1 LSLKKG
7 ERVVCITNNQNNISN
22 ELKGE
27 NFMTRVLKYV
37 SKYKS
42 MLIIGTLSMLVV
54 IGVDLFIPYLQ
65 QIFIDDGVIAGNN
78 NIIIKVLLGML
89 LITIVKAIFGYLKE
103 FLYDLLSVRVHE
115 DIKNDLFNHI
125 QKLEF
130 KYFDNMNTGELM
142 SRIGEDVENIWQTIG
157 FGLRLF
163 IENIIYFVVS
173 TVILFKLNFTLALA
187 CFIIM
192 IPIGFIAI
200 KLENKF
206 GKSYEEISDQT
217 AKINTTAQEN
227 IAGVRLVK
235 AFSRE
240 KYEIT
245 KFLKMNRSY
254 YDLNMKQA
262 KIIGDFFP
270 PIEFL
275 TNISLV
281 IMIVF
286 GGYLVMKENITIGVL
301 VAFSGYIWNLIWPM
315 RMLGELIDLLSRN
328 SASAKKI
335 FEIMDREP
343 EIKSKEKSYKNDD
356 LKGDITFNNVSFKYN
371 DEYVLKNINLDIKA
385 GDTVAIMGTTGS
397 GKSTLINLIGRYYD
411 LSEGSIKIDNVD
423 IKDYDLDFLRKN
435 MSIVPQDTFLFSDS
449 IINNIKFSNENAQTK
464 EVEKAASLACAL
476 DFIEELEE
484 GLYTE
489 IGERGLG
496 LSGGQKQRISIAR
509 ALVRNS
515 KVLILDDSTSA
526 LDMETEHELLKN
538 LSKRDV
544 KSTTFIIAHRISAV
558 KNADII
564 IYLEN
569 GEIKEKGT
577 HEELLKLKGKYFD
590 IYCNQFKDFNEIEEE
605 VV

>member
-1 LSLKKG
+1 MI
-7 ERVVCITNNQNNISN
+7 RI
-22 ELKGE
+22 
-27 NFMTRVLKYV
+27 LKYV
-37 SKYKS
+37 SKYKG
-42 MLIIGTLSMLVV
+42 MLIFGTISMFAV
-54 IGVDLFIPYLQ
+54 IGVDLFMPYLQ
-65 QIFIDDGVIAGNN
+65 QIFIDDGIINGNK
-78 NIIIKVLLGML
+78 NIIISVLIGILI
-89 LITIVKAIFGYLKE
+89 ITIIKAVLGYGKE
-103 FLYDLLSVRVHE
+103 FLYDVLSVKVHE

-130 KYFDNMNTGELM
+130 KYFDDMNTGELM

-163 IENIIYFVVS
+163 IENVVYFVVS
-173 TVILFKLNFTLALA
+173 TVILFTLNFKLALA

-192 IPIGFIAI
+192 IPIGIIGI
-200 KLENKF
+200 KLESKF

-240 KYEIT
+240 KYEIN
-245 KFLKMNRSY
+245 KFLKMNRTY

-262 KIIGDFFP
+262 KVIGDYFP

-286 GGYLVMKENITIGVL
+286 GGFLVMNEEITIGVL
-301 VAFSGYIWNLIWPM
+301 VAFSGYIGNLIWPM

-328 SASAKKI
+328 NASAKKI

-343 EIKSKEKSYKNDD
+343 EIKSKKECYKSDGI
-356 LKGDITFNNVSFKYN
+356 KGDIKFDNVSFKYN
-371 DEYVLKNINLDIKA
+371 DEFVLKNINLDIKA
-385 GDTVAIMGTTGS
+385 GSTVAIMGTTGS

-411 LSEGSIKIDNVD
+411 LNEGSIKIDNVD
-423 IKDYDLDFLRKN
+423 VKNYDLDFLRKN

-449 IINNIKFSNENAQTK
+449 IINNIKFSNESADYE
-464 EVEKAASLACAL
+464 EVKKAASLACAL
-476 DFIEELEE
+476 DFVEELDK

-489 IGERGLG
+489 IGERGMG
-496 LSGGQKQRISIAR
+496 LSGGQKQRISITR
-509 ALVRNS
+509 ALVRNA
-515 KVLILDDSTSA
+515 KILILDDSTSA
-526 LDMETEHELLKN
+526 LDMETEYSLLRN
-538 LSKRDV
+538 LSK
-544 KSTTFIIAHRISAV
+544 KENSSTTFIIAHRISAV

-577 HEELLKLKGKYFD
+577 HEELLKLQGQYFD
-590 IYCNQFKDFNEIEEE
+590 IYCNQFKDFNVLEEE
-605 VV
+605 VI

>member
-1 LSLKKG
+1 
-7 ERVVCITNNQNNISN
+7 
-22 ELKGE
+22 
-27 NFMTRVLKYV
+27 MTRVLKYV

-42 MLIIGTLSMLVV
+42 MLIIGTLFMLAV

-103 FLYDLLSVRVHE
+103 FIYDLLSVKVHE

-130 KYFDNMNTGELM
+130 KYFDNINTGELM

-411 LSEGSIKIDNVD
+411 LSEGSIQIDNVD

-515 KVLILDDSTSA
+515 KVLILDDSTSV

-590 IYCNQFKDFNEIEEE
+590 ICCNQFKDFNEIEEE

>member
-1 LSLKKG
+1 
-7 ERVVCITNNQNNISN
+7 
-22 ELKGE
+22 
-27 NFMTRVLKYV
+27 MTRILKYV
-37 SKYKS
+37 SRYSGLLIFGTIS
-42 MLIIGTLSMLVV
+42 MLAV
-54 IGVDLFIPYLQ
+54 IGVDLFMPYLQ
-65 QIFIDDGVIAGNN
+65 QRFIDEGIIAGNS
-78 NIIIKVLLGML
+78 NIIRLVLIGILI
-89 LITIVKAIFGYLKE
+89 ITIIKAILGYGKE
-103 FLYDLLSVRVHE
+103 FLYDILSVKVHE

-130 KYFDNMNTGELM
+130 KYFDDMNTGELM

-173 TVILFKLNFTLALA
+173 TVILFTLNFKLALA

-192 IPIGFIAI
+192 IPIGFIGM
-200 KLENKF
+200 KLESKF
-206 GKSYEEISDQT
+206 GKSYEDISDQT

-240 KYEIT
+240 KYEIN
-245 KFLKMNRSY
+245 KFLKMNRTY
-254 YDLNMKQA
+254 YDLSMKQG
-262 KIIGDFFP
+262 KIIGDHFP
-270 PIEFL
+270 AIEFL

-281 IMIVF
+281 IMIAL
-286 GGYLVMKENITIGVL
+286 GGFFVMKEEITIGVL

-343 EIKSKEKSYKNDD
+343 EIKSKEDCYKSDL
-356 LKGDITFNNVSFKYN
+356 LKGDIRFENVSFKYN
-371 DEYVLKNINLDIKA
+371 DELVLKNINLDLKA
-385 GDTVAIMGTTGS
+385 GSTVAIMGTTGS
-397 GKSTLINLIGRYYD
+397 GKSTIINLIGRYYD
-411 LSEGSIKIDNVD
+411 LFNGSIKIDNVD
-423 IKDYDLDFLRKN
+423 VKDYDLDFLREN

-449 IINNIKFSNENAQTK
+449 IINNIKFSNENADDE
-464 EVEKAASLACAL
+464 EVKNAASLACAL

-489 IGERGLG
+489 IGERGVG
-496 LSGGQKQRISIAR
+496 LSGGQKQRISITR
-509 ALVRNS
+509 ALVRKS
-515 KVLILDDSTSA
+515 KILILDDATSA
-526 LDMETEHELLKN
+526 LDMETEYRLLKN
-538 LSKRDV
+538 LSRREES
-544 KSTTFIIAHRISAV
+544 STTFIIAHRISAV

-577 HEELLKLKGKYFD
+577 HEELLNLKGKYFD
-590 IYCNQFKDFNEIEEE
+590 IYCNQFKDFNALEEE
-605 VV
+605 AI

>member
-1 LSLKKG
+1 
-7 ERVVCITNNQNNISN
+7 
-22 ELKGE
+22 
-27 NFMTRVLKYV
+27 MTRVLKYV

-42 MLIIGTLSMLVV
+42 MLVIGTLSMLAV
-54 IGVDLFIPYLQ
+54 IGVDLFMPYLQ
-65 QIFIDDGVIAGNN
+65 QIFIDDGVISGNN

-89 LITIVKAIFGYLKE
+89 LITIVKAILGYLKE
-103 FLYDLLSVRVHE
+103 FLYDILSVRVHE

-173 TVILFKLNFTLALA
+173 TVILFKLNFTLVLA

-200 KLENKF
+200 KLESKF

-240 KYEIT
+240 KYEIN

-281 IMIVF
+281 IMIVL
-286 GGYLVMKENITIGVL
+286 GGYLVMEENITIGVL

-335 FEIMDREP
+335 FQIMDREP

-356 LKGDITFNNVSFKYN
+356 IKGDITFDNVSFKYN

-385 GDTVAIMGTTGS
+385 GNTVAIMGTTGS

-411 LSEGSIKIDNVD
+411 LNEGSIKIDNVD
-423 IKDYDLDFLRKN
+423 IRDYDLDVLRKN

-449 IINNIKFSNENAQTK
+449 IINNIKFSNENAEKK
-464 EVEKAASLACAL
+464 EVEKAALLACAL

-515 KVLILDDSTSA
+515 KILILDDSTSA

-538 LSKRDV
+538 LSKRGV

>member
-1 LSLKKG
+1 
-7 ERVVCITNNQNNISN
+7 
-22 ELKGE
+22 
-27 NFMTRVLKYV
+27 MTRVLKYV

>member
-1 LSLKKG
+1 
-7 ERVVCITNNQNNISN
+7 
-22 ELKGE
+22 
-27 NFMTRVLKYV
+27 MTRILKYV
-37 SKYKS
+37 SRYKS
-42 MLIIGTLSMLVV
+42 LVIFGTLSMLIV
-54 IGVDLFIPYLQ
+54 IGVDLFMPYLQ

-78 NIIIKVLLGML
+78 GIIIKVLIGIL
-89 LITIVKAIFGYLKE
+89 LITIVKAILGYGKE
-103 FLYDLLSVRVHE
+103 FLYDVLSVKVHQ

-130 KYFDNMNTGELM
+130 KYFDDMNTGELM
-142 SRIGEDVENIWQTIG
+142 SRIGEDAENIWQTIG

-173 TVILFKLNFTLALA
+173 TIILFKLNFELAIA

-200 KLENKF
+200 KLESKF

-240 KYEIT
+240 KYEIN
-245 KFLKMNRSY
+245 KFLKMNKTY

-262 KIIGDFFP
+262 KIIGDYFP

-275 TNISLV
+275 TNVSLV
-281 IMIVF
+281 IMIVL
-286 GGYLVMKENITIGVL
+286 GGLLVMKSKITIGVL

-328 SASAKKI
+328 TASAKKI

-343 EIKSKEKSYKNDD
+343 EIKSKNESYKSDSI
-356 LKGDITFNNVSFKYN
+356 KGDIVFNNVSFKYK

-385 GDTVAIMGTTGS
+385 GSTVAIMGTTGS

-411 LSEGSIKIDNVD
+411 VTDGNIKIDNVD
-423 IKDYDLDFLRKN
+423 IKDYNLDFLRKN
-435 MSIVPQDTFLFSDS
+435 MAIVPQDTFLFSDS
-449 IINNIKFSNENAQTK
+449 IINNIKFSNENAEYE
-464 EVEKAASLACAL
+464 EVIEAASLACAL
-476 DFIEELEE
+476 DFIEGLDD

-489 IGERGLG
+489 IGERGMG

-509 ALVRNS
+509 ALVRKS
-515 KVLILDDSTSA
+515 KILILDDSTSA
-526 LDMETEHELLKN
+526 LDMETEHKLLKN
-538 LSKRDV
+538 LLKRDE

-564 IYLEN
+564 LYLEN
-569 GEIKEKGT
+569 GEIREKGT

-590 IYCNQFKDFNEIEEE
+590 IYCNQFKDFNEIEKE

>member
-1 LSLKKG
+1 
-7 ERVVCITNNQNNISN
+7 
-22 ELKGE
+22 
-27 NFMTRVLKYV
+27 MTRILKYV
-37 SKYKS
+37 SRYKS
-42 MLIIGTLSMLVV
+42 LVIFGTLSMLIV
-54 IGVDLFIPYLQ
+54 IGVDLFMPYLQ

-78 NIIIKVLLGML
+78 GIIIKVLIGILF
-89 LITIVKAIFGYLKE
+89 ITIVKAILGYGKE
-103 FLYDLLSVRVHE
+103 FLYDVLSVKVHQ

-130 KYFDNMNTGELM
+130 KYFDDMNTGELM
-142 SRIGEDVENIWQTIG
+142 SRIGEDAENIWQTIG

-173 TVILFKLNFTLALA
+173 TIILFKLNFELAIA

-200 KLENKF
+200 KLESKF

-240 KYEIT
+240 KYEIN
-245 KFLKMNRSY
+245 KFLKMNKTY

-262 KIIGDFFP
+262 KIIGDYFP

-275 TNISLV
+275 TNVSLV
-281 IMIVF
+281 IMIVL
-286 GGYLVMKENITIGVL
+286 GGLLVMKSKITIGVL

-328 SASAKKI
+328 TASAKKI

-343 EIKSKEKSYKNDD
+343 EIKSKNESYKSDSI
-356 LKGDITFNNVSFKYN
+356 KGDIVFNNVSFKYK

-385 GDTVAIMGTTGS
+385 GSTVAIMGTTGS

-411 LSEGSIKIDNVD
+411 VTDGNIKIDNVD
-423 IKDYDLDFLRKN
+423 IKDYNLDFLRKN
-435 MSIVPQDTFLFSDS
+435 MAIVPQDTFLFSDS
-449 IINNIKFSNENAQTK
+449 IINNIKFSNENAEYE
-464 EVEKAASLACAL
+464 EVREAASLACAL
-476 DFIEELEE
+476 DFIEGLDD

-489 IGERGLG
+489 IGERGMG

-509 ALVRNS
+509 ALVRKS
-515 KVLILDDSTSA
+515 KILILDDSTSA
-526 LDMETEHELLKN
+526 LDMETEHKLLKN
-538 LSKRDV
+538 LLKRDE

-564 IYLEN
+564 LYLEN
-569 GEIKEKGT
+569 GEIREKGT

-590 IYCNQFKDFNEIEEE
+590 IYCNQFKDFNEIEKE

>member
-1 LSLKKG
+1 
-7 ERVVCITNNQNNISN
+7 
-22 ELKGE
+22 
-27 NFMTRVLKYV
+27 MTRVLKYV

-42 MLIIGTLSMLVV
+42 MLVIGTLSMLAV
-54 IGVDLFIPYLQ
+54 IGVDLFMPYLQ
-65 QIFIDDGVIAGNN
+65 QIFIDDGVISGNN

-89 LITIVKAIFGYLKE
+89 LITIVKAILGYLKE
-103 FLYDLLSVRVHE
+103 FLYDILSVRVHE

-200 KLENKF
+200 KLESKF

-240 KYEIT
+240 KYEIN

-281 IMIVF
+281 IMIVL
-286 GGYLVMKENITIGVL
+286 GGYLVMEENITIGVL

-335 FEIMDREP
+335 FQIMDREP

-356 LKGDITFNNVSFKYN
+356 IKGDITFDNVSFKYN

-385 GDTVAIMGTTGS
+385 GNTVAIMGTTGS

-411 LSEGSIKIDNVD
+411 LNEGSIKIDNVD
-423 IKDYDLDFLRKN
+423 IRDYDLDVLRKN

-449 IINNIKFSNENAQTK
+449 IINNIKFSNENTEKK

-515 KVLILDDSTSA
+515 KILILDDSTSA

-538 LSKRDV
+538 LSKRGV

>member
-1 LSLKKG
+1 
-7 ERVVCITNNQNNISN
+7 
-22 ELKGE
+22 
-27 NFMTRVLKYV
+27 
-37 SKYKS
+37 
-42 MLIIGTLSMLVV
+42 
-54 IGVDLFIPYLQ
+54 
-65 QIFIDDGVIAGNN
+65 
-78 NIIIKVLLGML
+78 
-89 LITIVKAIFGYLKE
+89 
-103 FLYDLLSVRVHE
+103 
-115 DIKNDLFNHI
+115 
-125 QKLEF
+125 
-130 KYFDNMNTGELM
+130 
-142 SRIGEDVENIWQTIG
+142 
-157 FGLRLF
+157 
-163 IENIIYFVVS
+163 
-173 TVILFKLNFTLALA
+173 
-187 CFIIM
+187 
-192 IPIGFIAI
+192 
-200 KLENKF
+200 
-206 GKSYEEISDQT
+206 
-217 AKINTTAQEN
+217 
-227 IAGVRLVK
+227 
-235 AFSRE
+235 
-240 KYEIT
+240 
-245 KFLKMNRSY
+245 
-254 YDLNMKQA
+254 
-262 KIIGDFFP
+262 
-270 PIEFL
+270 
-275 TNISLV
+275 
-281 IMIVF
+281 
-286 GGYLVMKENITIGVL
+286 
-301 VAFSGYIWNLIWPM
+301 
-315 RMLGELIDLLSRN
+315 
-328 SASAKKI
+328 
-335 FEIMDREP
+335 
-343 EIKSKEKSYKNDD
+343 
-356 LKGDITFNNVSFKYN
+356 
-371 DEYVLKNINLDIKA
+371 
-385 GDTVAIMGTTGS
+385 MGTTGS

-411 LSEGSIKIDNVD
+411 LSEGSIQIDNVD

-590 IYCNQFKDFNEIEEE
+590 ICCNQFKDFNEIEEE

>member
-1 LSLKKG
+1 
-7 ERVVCITNNQNNISN
+7 
-22 ELKGE
+22 
-27 NFMTRVLKYV
+27 MTRVLKYV

-42 MLIIGTLSMLVV
+42 MLIIGTLFMLAV

-103 FLYDLLSVRVHE
+103 FIYDLLSVKVHE

-130 KYFDNMNTGELM
+130 KYFDNINTGELM

-590 IYCNQFKDFNEIEEE
+590 ICCNQFKDFNEIEEE

>member
-1 LSLKKG
+1 
-7 ERVVCITNNQNNISN
+7 
-22 ELKGE
+22 
-27 NFMTRVLKYV
+27 MTRVLKYV
-37 SKYKS
+37 SKYKL
-42 MLIIGTLSMLVV
+42 MLIIGTLSMLAV

-103 FLYDLLSVRVHE
+103 FIYDLLSVKVHE

-130 KYFDNMNTGELM
+130 KYFDNINTGELM

-411 LSEGSIKIDNVD
+411 LSEGSIQIDNVD

-538 LSKRDV
+538 LSKRAV